1 MESHFL
7 QCLIFIKSC
16 FTLSFLQ
23 SQFDLPLQ
31 VLEMDE
37 FLQGGQFIGL
47 DFLKGQES
55 LGPPSGQLDGA
66 DLLLTQSILLLVEFD
81 LPTFLLLGRVVVG
94 IDDEIVLAQHS
105 SLPHVVVVD

>member
-37 FLQGGQFIGL
+37 FLQGG
-47 DFLKGQES
+47 
-55 LGPPSGQLDGA
+55 
-66 DLLLTQSILLLVEFD
+66 
-81 LPTFLLLGRVVVG
+81 
-94 IDDEIVLAQHS
+94 
-105 SLPHVVVVD
+105 